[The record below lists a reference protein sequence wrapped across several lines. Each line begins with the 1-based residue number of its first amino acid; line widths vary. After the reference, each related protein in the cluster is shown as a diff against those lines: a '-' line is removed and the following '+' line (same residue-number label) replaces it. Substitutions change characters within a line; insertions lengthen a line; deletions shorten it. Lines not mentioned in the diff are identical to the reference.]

1 MRQVRP
7 ARDERAQ
14 GGPRPLPSRLATA
27 MAHGATLLLASS
39 WLLILVVLTAGETSL
54 DPSTIPAGTPVR
66 VQVLSDGEDHR
77 LEIEGVIGPI
87 PITGGAVTEFSLP
100 PLLSGLYRVR
110 CDGIGHASSGWL
122 TVH

>member
-1 MRQVRP
+1 
-7 ARDERAQ
+7 
-14 GGPRPLPSRLATA
+14 

-39 WLLILVVLTAGETSL
+39 WLLVVLTAGETSL

-87 PITGGAVTEFSLP
+87 PITGGAVAELSLP
-100 PLLSGLYRVR
+100 PLLPGRYRVR
-110 CDGIGHASSGWL
+110 CDGVGHASVGWL
-122 TVH
+122 TVR